1 MHLDLLAIKRFMAKE
16 EAGAY
21 YVYKKTYPL
30 LFRLCFD
37 VLGQKQDAEDAA
49 LDAYVK
55 VLESQTAFANA
66 NQFLSYLCVSA
77 KNLALNLAKSR
88 REIMPLEEEMVGDNE
103 PKSIDEALLNK
114 VREILGE
121 EDFELLKLHSVDN
134 LSFPV
139 IANIQGGSASSCRGR
154 YFRALKKLRAS
165 LPREELR

>member
-1 MHLDLLAIKRFMAKE
+1 MSSGDRFMAKE

-103 PKSIDEALLNK
+103 PKSIDEAL
-114 VREILGE
+114 
-121 EDFELLKLHSVDN
+121 KLHSVDN

-139 IANIQGGSASSCRGR
+139 IADIQGGSASSCRGR